1 MAAGSNLPPSVAGSI
16 GLPRVVPTREFLA
29 VMTRLWG
36 KAFGP
41 PTTASVTDAGA
52 SYDQAQVQSLVDAV
66 QELQARHDGH

>member
-36 KAFGP
+36 NAFGP
-41 PTTASVTDAGA
+41 ATTVNVQDATV
-52 SYDQAQVQSLVDAV
+52 SYDQAQVQSLVDAI
-66 QELQARHDGH
+66 QELQARHDGN